1 MQQTAEN
8 RIRQC
13 LEAMELGDSVL
24 EGIRHLVKHPEAS
37 QLTMDTIQAVRS
49 IQGVFAADGKG
60 VLAQLSKALLRPLES
75 GTASAAEIPAAKEWY
90 TELERRGMDEMLR
103 LLNAEPEL
111 SGDTSSRLFG
121 RLSNNQIG
129 DGRKAGF
136 LYAVSR
142 CCAATLPRQSYH
154 KMLEAFRTNPQVIRI
169 TGRDD
174 SGYRCKPAAQHVFEQ
189 CPTCGGEGKPYFNA
203 CAFLMSTFHPMF
215 EPAKLWMKCASCGN
229 LYTYR
234 FPKPVLET
242 GKEVKKIVPHVTNDC
257 VGTFAAPNLSIW
269 SRILNQLRKYTQGY
283 DILEIGIGSGEL
295 IAVALEMGYR
305 IESVEILE
313 EEAQKTAD
321 ILGADIWCCDFLK
334 FETDKQYSILTMGDV
349 IEHVTDPEA
358 ALRKAHKLLRDGGV
372 LWLST
377 PNYESSFSRLR
388 KFKDAMWCEPW
399 HISYFN
405 YKGLRVLLE
414 KCGFEVREYAVSNR
428 YNGSME
434 LILTK
439 RQG

>member
-1 MQQTAEN
+1 MKQTMESKL
-8 RIRQC
+8 IRY
-13 LEAMELGDSVL
+13 LGVVELGNSIY
-24 EGIRHLVKHPEAS
+24 EGICYLASHPGGK
-37 QLTMDTIQAVRS
+37 QLRMDTVQAIKSV
-49 IQGVFAADGKG
+49 QNVFEEDGNKELQQ
-60 VLAQLSKALLRPLES
+60 LAGNLIRPLENGKVGQQEIS
-75 GTASAAEIPAAKEWY
+75 ASKQWFLKVLRYGMQEMSKLLQ
-90 TELERRGMDEMLR
+90 TEQ
-103 LLNAEPEL
+103 EL
-111 SGDTSSRLFG
+111 SGETAKRLDNWLANVQMG
-121 RLSNNQIG
+121 SEM
-129 DGRKAGF
+129 KAAF
-136 LYAVSR
+136 LYAFSR
-142 CCAATLPRQSYH
+142 CCAATLPKQSYQ
-154 KMLEAFRTNPQVIRI
+154 KMLDAFREDPQVISI
-169 TGRDD
+169 TGRDA
-174 SGYRCKPAAQHVFEQ
+174 SAYCGQPAEQYTFEQ

-215 EPAKLWMKCASCGN
+215 EPAKLWMKCGTCGN
-229 LYTYR
+229 LYTYH

-283 DILEIGIGSGEL
+283 DILEIGIGNGEL

-414 KCGFEVREYAVSNR
+414 KCGFEVQEYAVSNR